1 MNIFHT
7 HNFKEKDNSLWCA
20 CGKIKTFPC
29 AHKWTIHNEKNID
42 ILNQITGKRAHQS
55 VQTLICSS
63 CGEIKYINLTIGK
76 HEKL

>member
-29 AHKWTIHNEKNID
+29 AHKWTVHNAQNIY
-42 ILNQITGKRAHQS
+42 TGKDREGGQS